1 MKNKCDV
8 FNGYKQR
15 NKVRL
20 VYLECKLQQ
29 DSYGWCFFSL
39 KCQKTVERTD
49 LETSKDQTIYR

>member
-29 DSYGWCFFSL
+29 DSYG
-39 KCQKTVERTD
+39 
-49 LETSKDQTIYR
+49 